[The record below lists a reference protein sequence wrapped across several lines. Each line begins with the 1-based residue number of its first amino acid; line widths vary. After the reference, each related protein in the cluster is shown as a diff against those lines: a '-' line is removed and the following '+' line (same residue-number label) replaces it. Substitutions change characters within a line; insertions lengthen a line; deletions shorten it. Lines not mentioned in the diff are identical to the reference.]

1 MGKVDLIYKIYLERL
16 IISKNKI
23 EMAFSH
29 KGWTRTDKSN
39 SFLCFKLLPSR
50 QDDKNYW
57 LIRLLASAPSLKKNI
72 CIELKKLKIYI
83 NVRFSYLLKIR
94 AKRN

>member
-39 SFLCFKLLPSR
+39 SFLIVTTIKTRRQKLLAYKATCKCAQP
-50 QDDKNYW
+50 
-57 LIRLLASAPSLKKNI
+57 KK
-72 CIELKKLKIYI
+72 KYM
-83 NVRFSYLLKIR
+83 Y
-94 AKRN
+94 

>member
-1 MGKVDLIYKIYLERL
+1 MKWLSVSKAGQGLTNLIVYFSLLYK
-16 IISKNKI
+16 
-23 EMAFSH
+23 
-29 KGWTRTDKSN
+29 
-39 SFLCFKLLPSR
+39 LPSR

-57 LIRLLASAPSLKKNI
+57 LIRLLASALSLKKYY
-72 CIELKKLKIYI
+72 IELKKLKICI